1 MFFLSLNSEFVFPD
15 SGERDRDL
23 DGTLSLSSLL
33 SRSLALSISSLL
45 PLERNVSDVFVPSP
59 LTRSIIG

>member
-1 MFFLSLNSEFVFPD
+1 MCFLSLNSELVFPD
-15 SGERDRDL
+15 RGERDRDL
-23 DGTLSLSSLL
+23 EATLSLSSLL
-33 SRSLALSISSLL
+33 SRSLVLLIISLP